1 MEVDSAYG
9 NNTTGPAP
17 LDLLEALWLAGEMD
31 GLTLVWREGMED
43 YLPVSQVRIRLA
55 CCAHIIWWS
64 HVSSCFPNQVA
75 SLREYFQALDGS
87 EEDEV
92 EAEAQDELSARVVA
106 QESGEGRGGSG
117 MTGRQLWEL
126 QVLSFLRLL

>member
-1 MEVDSAYG
+1 M
-9 NNTTGPAP
+9 
-17 LDLLEALWLAGEMD
+17 
-31 GLTLVWREGMED
+31 
-43 YLPVSQVRIRLA
+43 
-55 CCAHIIWWS
+55 
-64 HVSSCFPNQVA
+64 A

-92 EAEAQDELSARVVA
+92 EAEAQDELSARAVA
-106 QESGEGRGGSG
+106 QGSGEGRGGSG